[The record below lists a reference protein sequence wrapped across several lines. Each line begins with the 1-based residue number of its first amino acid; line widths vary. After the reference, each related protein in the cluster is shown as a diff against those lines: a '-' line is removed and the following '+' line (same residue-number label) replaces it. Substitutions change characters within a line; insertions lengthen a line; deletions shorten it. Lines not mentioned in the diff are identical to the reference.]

1 MNVSGNAASPPE
13 LAHVFCD
20 IGRALTS
27 SLDPMEVFHRVMIVI
42 GDYFAPRNW
51 SLLLQEKGGDRLRFE
66 IAMGVDAERL
76 EHVWVEA
83 DEGIAGW
90 VNRHGQPAVVA
101 DVRNDPRFSAR
112 IDGLLGFVT
121 RSVICVPLL
130 DSDKQVI
137 GVIELI
143 NKVDGGPDFFSQ
155 EEMAILSAIGVFAG
169 IGAENAFLHQKVNDL
184 AMTDTLTGLGNRLYF
199 NDVFQRAMAQVSR
212 YGHSMCMLMMDVDGM
227 KEINDL
233 HGHLAGDKALVA
245 LAGLLRAAV
254 RHSDL
259 VARLGGDEFV
269 ILMQHADAAAGREM
283 AARIESAIARWNI
296 DAPLGRVRLG
306 LSIGVQAGG
315 PEAVTTL
322 LAAADADMYRVKNSR
337 RQAAHTSGD
346 EQVRDYLWDAMDD
359 RGNSRD

>member
-1 MNVSGNAASPPE
+1 MTILQNTAQTPDP
-13 LAHVFCD
+13 AHIFCD

-42 GDYFAPRNW
+42 GDFFAPRNW
-51 SLLLQEKGGDRLRFE
+51 SLLLREKGGTRLRFE
-66 IAMGVDAERL
+66 IAMGIDAERL
-76 EHVWVEA
+76 EHVWVEEG
-83 DEGIAGW
+83 EGIAGW
-90 VNRHGQPAVVA
+90 VNRHGQPVVVA
-101 DVRNDPRFSAR
+101 DVRSDPRFSAR

-130 DSDKQVI
+130 DSEKQVI

-143 NKVDGGPDFFSQ
+143 NKLDGEQAEFSQ

-169 IGAENAFLHQKVNDL
+169 IGAENAFLHQKVKDL
-184 AMTDTLTGLGNRLYF
+184 AMSDPLTGLGNRLYF
-199 NDVFQRAMAQVSR
+199 NDVFQREMALVSR
-212 YGHSMCMLMMDVDGM
+212 YGHSMCLLMMDVDRM

-233 HGHLAGDKALVA
+233 HGHLTGDKALVA
-245 LAGLLRAAV
+245 LAGLLRGEV

-269 ILMQHADAAAGREM
+269 ILMQHADATAGHEM
-283 AARIESAIARWNI
+283 ARRIESAIARWNLS
-296 DAPLGRVRLG
+296 APLGPVRLG

-315 PEAVTTL
+315 PDAVTNL

-337 RQAAHTSGD
+337 REAAGMGGG
-346 EQVRDYLWDAMDD
+346 EQVRGYLWDAMDD
-359 RGNSRD
+359 RGNGRD